1 MNLSRSDHRSGL
13 RRIDSIP
20 GAITMPRRPS
30 RATRRWG
37 RRLFFFNTVRPQG
50 FFGMESSPFADLI
63 ARLRKGDAAAADQF
77 MGEYGE
83 AIHREVR
90 FTLLGDRLRQI
101 LSESNVCQSVMM
113 RFFVELWAGKYDFE
127 DPAHLIALLKTMVRS
142 RVVDLQRHWM
152 AQRRDIRRTWRCP
165 AQSAPAHARN
175 GNTPSQIAANA
186 EVLAEVKHRLSA
198 HEWRILELR
207 QQGLTW
213 PETADRVGSPG
224 GAEGVRK
231 QYERALARV
240 TKEIGLEDES
250 S

>member
-1 MNLSRSDHRSGL
+1 
-13 RRIDSIP
+13 
-20 GAITMPRRPS
+20 
-30 RATRRWG
+30 
-37 RRLFFFNTVRPQG
+37 
-50 FFGMESSPFADLI
+50 MEPSPFAELI

-83 AIHREVR
+83 AIRREVR
-90 FTLLGDRLRQI
+90 FTLLGARLRQI
-101 LSESNVCQSVMM
+101 LGESDVCQSVMM

-127 DPAHLIALLKTMVRS
+127 DPAHLIALLKKMVRS
-142 RVVDLQRHWM
+142 RVVDLQRHWT
-152 AQRRDIRRTWRCP
+152 AQRRDIRKNVAMP
-165 AQSAPAHARN
+165 SASAPARARN

-186 EVLAEVKHRLSA
+186 EVLAEVKRRLSA
-198 HEWRILELR
+198 EERRILELR
-207 QQGLTW
+207 QRGLTW

-240 TKEIGLEDES
+240 TKELGLEDES